1 MRARYFRARIV
12 TGFLTLFWVLREEL
26 ARGKLARGKL
36 ERGKLERGKLARG
49 KLERGKLE
57 RGKLERGK
65 LAIAGKAQSKSKSP
79 LIIGWKPCYLSSL
92 ENPDNANYPQR

>member
-1 MRARYFRARIV
+1 
-12 TGFLTLFWVLREEL
+12 
-26 ARGKLARGKL
+26 
-36 ERGKLERGKLARG
+36 
-49 KLERGKLE
+49 ERGKLE

>member
-36 ERGKLERGKLARG
+36 ERG